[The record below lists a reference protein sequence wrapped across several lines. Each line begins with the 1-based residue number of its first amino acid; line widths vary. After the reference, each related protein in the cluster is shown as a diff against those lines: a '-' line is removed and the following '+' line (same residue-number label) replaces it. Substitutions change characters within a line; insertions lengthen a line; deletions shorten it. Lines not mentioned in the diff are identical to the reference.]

1 MGIPFLADE
10 INGARENI
18 LMALNGLMD
27 TGMLVIPDDN
37 NRVVKAKAGFMVI
50 GTMNPP
56 DDYAGVNEMNMAT
69 KNRFT
74 YSIPFDYLP
83 TDQEVKVV
91 MQQTGFT
98 DEEMVINIV
107 NMANDL
113 RRLKK
118 DHQIESD
125 TSTRML
131 VQLVDELRD
140 LTISEAIR
148 YVMLGRYSADERTQ
162 VEAAARAR
170 IADFV

>member
-1 MGIPFLADE
+1 
-10 INGARENI
+10 
-18 LMALNGLMD
+18 
-27 TGMLVIPDDN
+27 
-37 NRVVKAKAGFMVI
+37 
-50 GTMNPP
+50 
-56 DDYAGVNEMNMAT
+56 
-69 KNRFT
+69 
-74 YSIPFDYLP
+74 
-83 TDQEVKVV
+83 

-98 DEEMVINIV
+98 DEEMVVNIV

>member
-1 MGIPFLADE
+1 MTAIFELK
-10 INGARENI
+10 IVRE
-18 LMALNGLMD
+18 LQ
-27 TGMLVIPDDN
+27 
-37 NRVVKAKAGFMVI
+37 
-50 GTMNPP
+50 
-56 DDYAGVNEMNMAT
+56 DYAGVNEMNMAT

-98 DEEMVINIV
+98 DEEMVTNIV

-131 VQLVDELRD
+131 VQMVDELRD

-148 YVMLGRYSADERTQ
+148 YVMLGRYAADERTQ
-162 VEAAARAR
+162 VEAAARVDHAAR
-170 IADFV
+170 PRPRLAR